1 MIDPRCIS
9 VLNSAPGI
17 SGPVIYWMSR
27 DQRVEQN
34 RALHYAR
41 FRAVADGAPLIVA
54 FTLSPSFI
62 GATFR
67 QYDFMLRGLME
78 VERRLRELEIGF
90 VLLEGDPAEAIVRFR
105 ESIGSG
111 CVVTDYSPLRISR
124 RWKATA
130 AAALPVLFIEVDAH
144 NIVPC
149 LMASPKQE
157 YSARTFRPKVNRL
170 LGEFL
175 IALPPV
181 ERVPASEPWAPTDWE
196 RVRARLPVERPAGT
210 VRHPQPG
217 EAAAIRHLETFIRER
232 LAWYGE
238 RRNDPNADATSG
250 LSPYLHFGHIWAGT
264 VAIAVRGVMNVVNSP
279 SPEGWEAIGVV
290 NSTSPEGREA
300 SGVVNSTSPE
310 GWEATGVVNSPS
322 PEESKAAFL
331 EELIVRRE
339 LSDNYCA
346 YNSRYDSFDGLPIW
360 AQDSLARH
368 AADLREAIYTPE
380 EFEKAVT
387 HDPLWNAAQQELLR
401 TGSIHG
407 YMRMYWA
414 KKILEWSP
422 SPREAF
428 ETAVWLNDRYALDG
442 RDPNG
447 YAGVAWSIG
456 GLHDRPWFERPV
468 YGKIRY
474 MNAAGCRRKFDVERY
489 IREQKE
495 P

>member
-9 VLNSAPGI
+9 VLNPAPGI
-17 SGPVIYWMSR
+17 PGPVIYWMSR

-34 RALHYAR
+34 RALLYAR
-41 FRAVADGAPLIVA
+41 SRAMATGAPLIVV
-54 FTLSPSFI
+54 FTLSRSFI
-62 GATFR
+62 GATLR
-67 QYDFMLRGLME
+67 QYDFMLKGLME
-78 VERRLRELEIGF
+78 VEQRLRSLEIGF
-90 VLLEGDPAEAIVRFR
+90 VLLEGKPAEEIVRFR
-105 ESIGSG
+105 ESIGGG
-111 CVVTDYSPLRISR
+111 CVITDYSPLRISR
-124 RWKATA
+124 QWKAEVA
-130 AAALPVLFIEVDAH
+130 AVLPVPLIEVDAH

-149 LMASPKQE
+149 LTASGKQE
-157 YSARTFRPKVNRL
+157 YAARTFRPKVNRL

-175 IALPPV
+175 MPLEPV
-181 ERVPASEPWAPTDWE
+181 ERMPSSEAWAPTDWE
-196 RVRARLPVERPAGT
+196 GVRARLQVESPSGT
-210 VRHPQPG
+210 VRYPEPG
-217 EAAAIRHLETFIRER
+217 ESAALRHLETFIRER
-232 LAWYGE
+232 LDVYGE
-238 RRNDPNADATSG
+238 RRNDPNAGATSG
-250 LSPYLHFGHIWAGT
+250 LSPYLHFGHVWAGT
-264 VAIAVRGVMNVVNSP
+264 AALEARGVMNVLNSR
-279 SPEGWEAIGVV
+279 SPD
-290 NSTSPEGREA
+290 P
-300 SGVVNSTSPE
+300 
-310 GWEATGVVNSPS
+310 TGVLNSRS
-322 PEESKAAFL
+322 PVESTAAFL

-346 YNSRYDSFDGLPIW
+346 YNSRYDSFDGLPLW
-360 AQDSLARH
+360 AQASLDRH
-368 AADLREAIYTPE
+368 AADQREAIYTPG
-380 EFEKAVT
+380 EFEEGRT

-422 SPREAF
+422 SPGEAF
-428 ETAVWLNDRYALDG
+428 ETAVSLNDRYSLDG

-489 IREQKE
+489 IRKQKE